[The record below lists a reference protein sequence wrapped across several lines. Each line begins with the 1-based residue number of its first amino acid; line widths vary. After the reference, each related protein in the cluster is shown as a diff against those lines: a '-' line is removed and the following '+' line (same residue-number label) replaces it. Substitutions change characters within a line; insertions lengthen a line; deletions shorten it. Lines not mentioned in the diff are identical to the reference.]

1 MARTHQVMNFFSA
14 VVEQL
19 LNLWV
24 EDAML
29 IRIGDGLYLTPESLN
44 EARQR
49 CPATMPGNDASIKS
63 PNTAQPPWPNS
74 ATPGE
79 SPANSASCSANT
91 PTPSASPPAI
101 ETSARPGTRQKPS
114 FSLLGR
120 IAYSGTTDSRVTL
133 LFRRRDRSF
142 NSL

>member
-49 CPATMPGNDASIKS
+49 CLDQITEHGPATMAELRDAWGVTREFGVLLCEYSDSI
-63 PNTAQPPWPNS
+63 
-74 ATPGE
+74 GV
-79 SPANSASCSANT
+79 
-91 PTPSASPPAI
+91 
-101 ETSARPGTRQKPS
+101 
-114 FSLLGR
+114 
-120 IAYSGTTDSRVTL
+120 TT
-133 LFRRRDRSF
+133 RDRDFRSAGDEAKAEF
-142 NSL
+142 

>member
-1 MARTHQVMNFFSA
+1 MNFFSA

-49 CPATMPGNDASIKS
+49 CLDQITEHGPATMAELRDGWGVTREFGVLLCEYSDSI
-63 PNTAQPPWPNS
+63 
-74 ATPGE
+74 GV
-79 SPANSASCSANT
+79 
-91 PTPSASPPAI
+91 
-101 ETSARPGTRQKPS
+101 
-114 FSLLGR
+114 
-120 IAYSGTTDSRVTL
+120 TT
-133 LFRRRDRSF
+133 RDRDFRSAGPTIDT
-142 NSL
+142 